1 MKIIFSII
9 ATIVAFIFIF
19 GKVKKNKKKSSC
31 VKPVQDIYSELCPYC
46 IGDVE

>member
-9 ATIVAFIFIF
+9 ATIVAFIFII
-19 GKVKKNKKKSSC
+19 GKVKKNKKPSY
-31 VKPVQDIYSELCPYC
+31 VKPIQDIYSELCPYC